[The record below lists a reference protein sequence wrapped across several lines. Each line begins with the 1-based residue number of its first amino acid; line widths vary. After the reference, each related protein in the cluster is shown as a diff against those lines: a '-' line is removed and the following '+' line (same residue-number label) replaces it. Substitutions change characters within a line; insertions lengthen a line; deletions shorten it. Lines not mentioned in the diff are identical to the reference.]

1 MPDLRPSPIG
11 ERWKT
16 LHDQA
21 VACSGWPARLT
32 EWEQDF
38 LQDMI
43 ERLSDYKGRA
53 LLSAKQINRLR
64 EIGRVA
70 LAGTD
75 SPHAST

>member
-1 MPDLRPSPIG
+1 MADRSPIG
-11 ERWKT
+11 ARWKE
-16 LHDQA
+16 LHDLA
-21 VACSGWPARLT
+21 VASSGWPGRLT

-43 ERLSDYKGRA
+43 EKLFTWQAKA

-70 LAGTD
+70 LAGTG
-75 SPHAST
+75 SPHAGP